1 MSNIP
6 RLTDLE
12 TIIMKVLWQH
22 DRGLT
27 IQEITAC
34 IEEKKISTA
43 SVAQAVKHML
53 AKEAIEVGKHVPVAN
68 VYART
73 FATCFSQKE
82 FLASEFSRMQEAVYG
97 RRCHTAGIAAA
108 FLGSESA
115 KNIEAEEMDELQK
128 IIDEKKKQM
137 KKQKNRKTGE
147 KQNESFHH
155 VDSNCLSAEFIA
167 DYLCMYS
174 GKKGQ
179 CYQQDGT
186 GMYDFYNAG
195 DDIADVSSV

>member
-1 MSNIP
+1 MHDLGQQKNKAKERNGKKMSNIP

-12 TIIMKVLWQH
+12 TIIMKVQWQH

-53 AKEAIEVGKHVPVAN
+53 SKEAIEVGKHVPVAN

-73 FATCFSQKE
+73 FSPCFSQKE

-97 RRCHTAGIAAA
+97 TRCHTAGIAAA
-108 FLGSESA
+108 FLGSENA

-137 KKQKNRKTGE
+137 KKGE
-147 KQNESFHH
+147 K
-155 VDSNCLSAEFIA
+155 
-167 DYLCMYS
+167 
-174 GKKGQ
+174 
-179 CYQQDGT
+179 
-186 GMYDFYNAG
+186 
-195 DDIADVSSV
+195 